1 MKAGKNGGSRG
12 SGSSS
17 NSGSTPPPRAAATR
31 AARESREP
39 PNEDQSRLAE
49 LVSNATRYVKD
60 LAASAKQMLEIQAE
74 RKKLA
79 LRRGLMKAALGIVA
93 LVAVAAWLGA
103 AISATVRGL
112 CTGLA
117 VLFDGRVW
125 LGDLVGGLLALAL
138 LAGAVAFALRQSAR
152 KDLERLEEKYGRI
165 PDDEPAEDAGRV
177 PQPGRSGDAPA
188 DLGRDA
194 PVR

>member
-12 SGSSS
+12 AS
-17 NSGSTPPPRAAATR
+17 STPPPRAAATR
-31 AARESREP
+31 AAREPREAREP
-39 PNEDQSRLAE
+39 PAADDQSRLSE
-49 LVSNATRYVKD
+49 LVSNATRYVKE

-79 LRRGLMKAALGIVA
+79 LRRGLMKAALGVVA
-93 LVAVAAWLGA
+93 LVAVVAWLGA
-103 AISATVRGL
+103 AIGATVRGL

-117 VLFDGRVW
+117 VLFDGRQW

-138 LAGAVAFALRQSAR
+138 LAGAVALVLRRSAR
-152 KDLERLEEKYGRI
+152 KDLERLEEKYGRL
-165 PDDEPAEDAGRV
+165 PDDEPAPDTGRV
-177 PQPGRSGDAPA
+177 PRPDRSGDAQA
-188 DLGRDA
+188 DLDRDA

>member
-12 SGSSS
+12 SS
-17 NSGSTPPPRAAATR
+17 STPPPRAAATK
-31 AARESREP
+31 AAREASAP
-39 PNEDQSRLAE
+39 DDQSRLAE
-49 LVSNATRYVKD
+49 LVSNATRYVKE

-79 LRRGLMKAALGIVA
+79 LRRGLMKAAVGVVA
-93 LVAVAAWLGA
+93 LVAVVAWLGA
-103 AISATVRGL
+103 AIGATVRGL

-117 VLFDGRVW
+117 VLFDGRQW

-138 LAGAVAFALRQSAR
+138 LAGAVALALRRSAR
-152 KDLERLEEKYGRI
+152 KDLERLEEKYGRL
-165 PDDEPAEDAGRV
+165 PDDEPPEDTGRV
-177 PQPGRSGDAPA
+177 PRPDRSGDAQA
-188 DLGRDA
+188 DLERDA